1 MVTFSIMFAVAIG
14 MTRWLNLKLQLALY
28 CEFNFLCRADA
39 SHCCKILTTKR
50 VGWMM
55 QKQPRQSSS
64 CYLQFNNTSW
74 WSLNCTRFHLQDSCT
89 SAAGLLLNT
98 TRFLQKTVQDSP
110 SSPAPS
116 LHPAA
121 TVSQVA
127 KATHNLWAVLRLI
140 HALPHTGYTNG
151 GLMSHKL
158 SREWKHRWFVTL
170 GFHPALSNITFRKT
184 IVYQFTSSQTYASSM
199 PKILCATHFDTVSL
213 KTNYRLQDSWT
224 SAARLL

>member
-1 MVTFSIMFAVAIG
+1 MWSLDDKENSYLCFSVSCIFYDNYWFLLDSSTMVTFSIMFTVAIG
-14 MTRWLNLKLQLALY
+14 MTRWLNLQLQLALY
-28 CEFNFLCRADA
+28 CEFNLLCRADA

-55 QKQPRQSSS
+55 QKQPSQSSS

-89 SAAGLLLNT
+89 SAAGLLLNA

-127 KATHNLWAVLRLI
+127 KATHNLRVVLRLN
-140 HALPHTGYTNG
+140 HTLPPQWIY
-151 GLMSHKL
+151 
-158 SREWKHRWFVTL
+158 
-170 GFHPALSNITFRKT
+170 
-184 IVYQFTSSQTYASSM
+184 
-199 PKILCATHFDTVSL
+199 
-213 KTNYRLQDSWT
+213 
-224 SAARLL
+224 